1 MKYASL
7 FALLI
12 SAGMM
17 IVLLS
22 TFSNTVFSFT
32 PEEEAV
38 FEKALKSLQTHE
50 NQSIGSNFVQT
61 SNKSGNGGL
70 GLVNTFSFYDSGGF
84 FRLTGEVMNN
94 SPEPRQNIR
103 AVAAYYDAAKKI
115 IGTDTGYAYPNVLNT
130 GNKAAF
136 SILGPDPAQAKK
148 IRTFKI
154 TLDGDY
160 ATFKS
165 PALKISIGN
174 HYRDQLG
181 FTYTVV
187 GEIINSG
194 QDTASYIQVYG
205 VFYDKKGKVLNT
217 EIAYPAQSNLAPGQ
231 STPFKLEEFELA
243 DKISS
248 FKVYADSEDYSSL
261 G

>member
-1 MKYASL
+1 MDEISL
-7 FALLI
+7 PVILVVLFSFCLFQTIFFAY
-12 SAGMM
+12 
-17 IVLLS
+17 
-22 TFSNTVFSFT
+22 SFT

-38 FEKALKSLQTHE
+38 FEKAQKSLQTHV
-50 NQSIGSNFVQT
+50 NQSVGSNFVQT

-70 GLVNTFSFYDSGGF
+70 MLVNTFSFYDTGGY

-94 SPEPRQNIR
+94 SPDPRQNII

-130 GNKAAF
+130 GNKVSF

-154 TLDGDY
+154 TLSGDY
-160 ATFKS
+160 ANSKS
-165 PALKISIGN
+165 PVLKITIGN
-174 HYRDQLG
+174 HYRDQYG
-181 FTYTVV
+181 YTYSVV
-187 GEIINSG
+187 GEITNTG
-194 QDTASYIQVYG
+194 QYTASYIELYG

-217 EIAYPAQSNLAPGQ
+217 VFSYPAQSNLAPGQ
-231 STPFKLEEFELA
+231 SSPFKLEEFELA
-243 DKISS
+243 DKVAS
-248 FKVYADSEDYSSL
+248 FKVYAESDDYSSIL